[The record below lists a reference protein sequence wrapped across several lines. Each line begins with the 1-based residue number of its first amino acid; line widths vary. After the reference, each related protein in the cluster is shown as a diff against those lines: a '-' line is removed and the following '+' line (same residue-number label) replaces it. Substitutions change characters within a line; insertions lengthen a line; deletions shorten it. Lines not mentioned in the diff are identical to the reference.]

1 MTSPAG
7 RGLLLISPSD
17 YDTALAKGVAPLLDD
32 FHEDGFFGRVVICF
46 PFTRHARRL
55 RLSPRTEI
63 LECGVPVAWRWLRRA
78 LASLHVVRSVFRL
91 ARLVRAENIDAVRAT
106 DPCFSGLLA
115 LAIARLARR
124 PVCVSIHADYDK
136 RHALAGD
143 AGAPVLLGSRRLAS
157 AVEGLVLARADA
169 VWPIRESLV
178 AYALARGAA
187 RARITVIP
195 HGADL
200 ATFVSG
206 EGATAPSGLP
216 SGRAV
221 VSFAGRLSRENYV
234 DDLLAIARRL
244 GSARR
249 DFVLVIAGGGGEGER
264 LAAAVA
270 ADPVLADVVRMVGPL
285 DRGAVA
291 GLRRASLVALAPM
304 GGFSLIEAAAAGAA
318 LVSYDVEW
326 HREIVRDGET
336 GCLLREND
344 VDGAAAAIAGL
355 LDDPARARAMGH
367 RAQTLALARHGL
379 DVTTRHKQA
388 CYAALLA
395 HG

>member
-1 MTSPAG
+1 
-7 RGLLLISPSD
+7 
-17 YDTALAKGVAPLLDD
+17 
-32 FHEDGFFGRVVICF
+32 VICF
-46 PFTRHARRL
+46 PLTRHARRL
-55 RLSPRTEI
+55 RLSARTEI
-63 LECGVPVAWRWLRRA
+63 LECGVPVARRWLRRA
-78 LASLHVVRSVFRL
+78 LAPLHVVRSVFRL
-91 ARLVRAENIDAVRAT
+91 ARLVRDEKIDAVRAT

-157 AVEGLVLARADA
+157 LVEGFVLSHADA

-178 AYALARGAA
+178 DYALARGAV

-200 ATFVSG
+200 GAFVSG
-206 EGATAPSGLP
+206 EGATPPAGLP
-216 SGRAV
+216 PGRAV

-244 GSARR
+244 GSQRR

-264 LAAAVA
+264 LAAVVA
-270 ADPVLADVVRMVGPL
+270 ADPVLADAVRMVGPL
-285 DRGAVA
+285 DRAAVA

-336 GCLLREND
+336 GRLLREND

-355 LDDPARARAMGH
+355 LDDPAGARAMGR
-367 RAQTLALARHGL
+367 RAQTLALARHRL
-379 DVTTRHKQA
+379 DAATRHKQG